1 MALDGTAYSPKQFKL
16 AIGSTGESTTGT
28 AKTDAL
34 IAVNIDSLEMPNF
47 NLTQVMDVRSGT
59 SGRVADVDDAFISE
73 LATTKEITFSGVFDT
88 AVAPYLL
95 QNCIGAAEGS
105 DITSIAYNYTPPA
118 LATGTT
124 SQTIQHTTT
133 IHITAPSTADD
144 ADGADTHSMTFPGCT
159 ITSLSISGD
168 MANESGRLKF
178 TATARTGYIATFS
191 ASPVTPATA
200 YGTSYYSLAT
210 LAGAGLKTIAGAT
223 DCVVQSFTL
232 NIENPSEYVGQNDA
246 NGNPESIVRA
256 VPEISA
262 TLDATV
268 KYDNNN
274 AAGQPTTA
282 EYQTAMKSGTTVA
295 TKFHNHASALASA
308 SGFGLEA
315 LFGKITSVAYNEA
328 NAMMVDVSTKFF
340 ASGSSGNVLQVKT

>member
-1 MALDGTAYSPKQFKL
+1 MALDGTAFSPKQFKL
-16 AIGSTGESTTGT
+16 AIGSTGESTTGN

-47 NLTQVMDVRSGT
+47 NLTQFMDVRSGT
-59 SGRVADVDDAFISE
+59 AGRVADIDDAFISE
-73 LATTKEITFSGVFDT
+73 LGTTKEISFSGVFD
-88 AVAPYLL
+88 ASVAPYLL
-95 QNCIGAAEGS
+95 QNCIGAAESS
-105 DITSIAYNYTPPA
+105 DITSIPFNYTPPA

-124 SQTIQHTTT
+124 SQAIQHTTT
-133 IHITAPSTADD
+133 IHITAPNTTD
-144 ADGADTHSMTFPGCT
+144 ASDGADTHSMTFPGCT
-159 ITSLSISGD
+159 ITSLSITGD

-178 TATARTGYIATFS
+178 SATARTGYIATFS
-191 ASPVTPATA
+191 TAAISPASA

-210 LAGAGLKTIAGAT
+210 LAGSGLKTIAGAT

-232 NIENPSEYVGQNDA
+232 NLENPSEYVGQNDA

-256 VPEISA
+256 VPEIAA

-274 AAGQPTTA
+274 AAGTQTTA
-282 EYQTAMKSGTTVA
+282 EYQTAMKAGTTVA

-315 LFGKITSVAYNEA
+315 LFGKITNVAYNEA
-328 NAMMVDVSTKFF
+328 NAMMVDVSVKLF
-340 ASGSSGNVLQVKT
+340 ASSSGHVLQVKT

>member
-1 MALDGTAYSPKQFKL
+1 MALDGAAYSPKEFQL
-16 AIGSTGESTTGT
+16 AIVAESTIGT
-28 AKTDAL
+28 ANVSSMNL
-34 IAVNIDSLEMPNF
+34 VNVDSVEMPNF
-47 NLTQVMDVRSGT
+47 NLTQVLDVRSGS
-59 SGRVADVDDAFISE
+59 SGRVFDVDDALTDE
-73 LATTKEITFSGVFDT
+73 KGVTKEITFSGVFDQT
-88 AVAPYLL
+88 VAPFLV
-95 QNCIGAAEGS
+95 QNCIGLAAAS
-105 DITSIAYNYTPPA
+105 DVTTIPATYTPPE
-118 LATGTT
+118 LETGDN
-124 SQTIQHTTT
+124 SSVTI
-133 IHITAPSTADD
+133 
-144 ADGADTHSMTFPGCT
+144 ADTITIAVIAPATSGGNRSIIFPGCT
-159 ITSLSISGD
+159 ITSLSITGD
-168 MANESGRLKF
+168 MANESGRLRF

-191 ASPVTPATA
+191 TAPVTPATA

-223 DCVVQSFTL
+223 DCVVQSFSL
-232 NIENPSEYVGQNDA
+232 NIENPSEYVGQHDGS
-246 NGNPESIVRA
+246 GNPESIVRA

-274 AAGQPTTA
+274 ADGTQTTA
-282 EYQTAMKSGTTVA
+282 EYQTAMKAGDTVA

-315 LFGKITSVAYNEA
+315 LFGKITNVAYNEA